1 MIIKTIGLT
10 VESII
15 TKINKPK
22 TESNRIEMDFST
34 QRYAGQWNLQKES
47 ELIRSMIIGDP
58 IPPLFIR
65 GKDNDLTVP
74 RQVVDGKQRI
84 STVMKFVSG
93 IGRSAMK
100 LHKDTKPV
108 SIPIPY
114 VDENGVKHSTT
125 YVELA
130 GKTFKQL
137 PHDVQCLILEY
148 NFDTRFISQCT
159 QEDVDRI
166 MVNLNNG
173 VSPSGTD
180 KAKMAAGQDVMN
192 KVVNIIQDNPLFVE
206 DINFKQ
212 SQIKKNAKEECVLCS
227 LVQWTGKDEEIQYS
241 KLQPKELEKIIRK
254 YSGCWSSE
262 IFAGL
267 NEIFTTLHNALP
279 DNTELWQDY
288 LNKKHLP
295 VLVMNV
301 DNFLCKLDNG
311 EITEE
316 QYKKF
321 LKKWFA
327 EGVSSQEFNSF
338 VVDDSKNISAKRNIE
353 GRIALMDDALE
364 SFISTSELGLTA
376 QVVENCSTE
385 NIISDSETN
394 YIPEKSIENIKIT
407 FDVDTLTA
415 YRAFYNATAEHAFL
429 YSEKDYQEIFGLTT
443 ESDLFEAARR
453 SNIVCRIIKN
463 AGISK
468 EELPSFFKVYQQAE
482 MQQCEDMFEKWFD
495 CWSNTSHNPYIV
507 LLDEY
512 DYTGTKQDLLT
523 EYLYKDFMSFC
534 DNRKPKQEA
543 S

>member
-180 KAKMAAGQDVMN
+180 KAKMAAGQDIMN
-192 KVVNIIQDNPLFVE
+192 KVVDIIQDNPLFVE
-206 DINFKQ
+206 DINFKA

-254 YSGCWSSE
+254 YSACWSGE

-267 NEIFTTLHNALP
+267 NDIFIALHNALP
-279 DNTELWQDY
+279 DNAELWQDY

-316 QYKKF
+316 QYRYF
-321 LKKWFA
+321 LLKWFTD
-327 EGVSSQEFNSF
+327 GVNSQEFNSF
-338 VVDDSKNISAKRNIE
+338 VVEDSKNISAKKNIE
-353 GRIALMDDALE
+353 GRIALMDKALDN
-364 SFISTSELGLTA
+364 FIATGELGLTI
-376 QVVENCSTE
+376 CDT
-385 NIISDSETN
+385 
-394 YIPEKSIENIKIT
+394 PEKSIETIKKV
-407 FDVDTLTA
+407 FGVDTLTA
-415 YRAFYNATAEHAFL
+415 YRAFYNASEEQAFL
-429 YSEKDYQEIFGLTT
+429 YTEKDYQEIFDLTA
-443 ESDLFEAARR
+443 EADLFQAARR
-453 SNIVCRIIKN
+453 SNIVCAVICDSGVS
-463 AGISK
+463 A
-468 EELPSFFKVYQQAE
+468 EELPSFFALYQKIEQLGKE
-482 MQQCEDMFEKWFD
+482 NIFDRWFNH
-495 CWSNTSHNPYIV
+495 WENTPNDKYLD

-512 DYTGTKQDLLT
+512 DHTGTKQDILT
-523 EYLYKDFMSFC
+523 EYLYADFIKFSGEY
-534 DNRKPKQEA
+534 KQEA